1 MKILLTFCLIIT
13 GSNAVTTVTGYRG
26 RSVQIKC
33 HYESGYEENNKY
45 LCRGKCPHWP
55 AYRDV
60 PISSGSPAVD
70 TRFSLYDNTTAKIF
84 TFTITDLRAEDANTY
99 WCGIEQPGIDK
110 YTEIQLVIM
119 DNPASTVS
127 PNTHSASTLSMSVSV
142 HKSTQSTFSSTGH
155 NNEPSSAKSL
165 LEKSTI
171 IVISVGGVLVL
182 LLIALLSAV
191 VIQRKK
197 KTKAQSPQS
206 KNSSNNCVAPTSY
219 QGHRSNSL
227 HFTDE
232 STTPSDVPQPIYS
245 NIGVPKVS
253 SDFSIPVY
261 AQVKR
266 PGHQDVHS
274 TAQLTS
280 DPSVNA
286 AQTSGESI
294 MYTAVSFDT
303 RSSVVGISKNETSCD
318 YSTVK
323 LNECG

>member
-1 MKILLTFCLIIT
+1 
-13 GSNAVTTVTGYRG
+13 
-26 RSVQIKC
+26 
-33 HYESGYEENNKY
+33 
-45 LCRGKCPHWP
+45 
-55 AYRDV
+55 
-60 PISSGSPAVD
+60 
-70 TRFSLYDNTTAKIF
+70 
-84 TFTITDLRAEDANTY
+84 
-99 WCGIEQPGIDK
+99 
-110 YTEIQLVIM
+110 M

-142 HKSTQSTFSSTGH
+142 HKSTQSTFSSTGMNVLPLSLFFFLTFQRLIHCIFHLGH